1 MALIRGGRA
10 FYGQPIGIL
19 MADAVV
25 PRPPG
30 DIGNAFT
37 FDFPVRYRLV
47 PGATWDRFASAD
59 PTLLDPFLEGARAL
73 EAEGIAITASCT
85 GSPRSSRRKLASAV
99 SVPVFASSL
108 VQVPLVR
115 RMLRADQQ
123 VGILTAHAGHLTERH
138 LEACGIA
145 DEPVVL
151 WGSEHTRRFT
161 GRSSPTRIGSTG
173 TRRVPAWCE
182 WSATSWARTRGSG
195 PSCARGRTSPSS
207 GRPCSG
213 RLDCR
218 FSTS

>member
-59 PTLLDPFLEGARAL
+59 PTLLDPFLEGARML
-73 EAEGIAITASCT
+73 EADGVRAITASCGFT
-85 GSPRSSRRKLASAV
+85 ALFQAELANTV

-108 VQVPLVR
+108 VQVPMVR

-123 VGILTAHAGHLTERH
+123 VGILTAHAGHLTARH
-138 LEACGIA
+138 LEACGIS

-151 WGSEHTRRFT
+151 WGSCQRRHPNA
-161 GRSSPTRIGSTG
+161 SPPRLGLRRPGSPFWG
-173 TRRVPAWCE
+173 IDVPFGVD
-182 WSATSWARTRGSG
+182 T
-195 PSCARGRTSPSS
+195 PQCAR
-207 GRPCSG
+207 
-213 RLDCR
+213 
-218 FSTS
+218 

>member
-1 MALIRGGRA
+1 MTLIRGGRA

-59 PTLLDPFLEGARAL
+59 PTLLDPFLEGARVL
-73 EAEGIAITASCT
+73 EAEGVRAMTASCGFT
-85 GSPRSSRRKLASAV
+85 ALFQKELASAV

-123 VGILTAHAGHLTERH
+123 VGILTAHAG
-138 LEACGIA
+138 
-145 DEPVVL
+145 
-151 WGSEHTRRFT
+151 
-161 GRSSPTRIGSTG
+161 
-173 TRRVPAWCE
+173 
-182 WSATSWARTRGSG
+182 
-195 PSCARGRTSPSS
+195 
-207 GRPCSG
+207 
-213 RLDCR
+213 
-218 FSTS
+218 